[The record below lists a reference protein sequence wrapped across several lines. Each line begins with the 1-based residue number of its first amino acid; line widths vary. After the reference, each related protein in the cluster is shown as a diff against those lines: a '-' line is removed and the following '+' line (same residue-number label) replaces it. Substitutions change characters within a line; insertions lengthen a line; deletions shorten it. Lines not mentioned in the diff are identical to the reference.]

1 MFIKHMGGKKE
12 GWGIG
17 GKGILAKHFLKIL
30 FIDKMIQEHRLT
42 VFKTKKK
49 LPPILIYI
57 YNI

>member
-1 MFIKHMGGKKE
+1 MGGKKE

-30 FIDKMIQEHRLT
+30 FIDKMIQEHRLA

-57 YNI
+57 